1 MISLIVLRKFPF
13 QKKVSLL
20 ELPIKAT
27 DISVTLFFGWGNFR
41 KYLCHGFPNNQI
53 KLKLVKLSTK
63 HSKYLNF
70 NQ

>member
-27 DISVTLFFGWGNFR
+27 DISVTLFFGWGNF
-41 KYLCHGFPNNQI
+41 KSNCHGFPNSQI